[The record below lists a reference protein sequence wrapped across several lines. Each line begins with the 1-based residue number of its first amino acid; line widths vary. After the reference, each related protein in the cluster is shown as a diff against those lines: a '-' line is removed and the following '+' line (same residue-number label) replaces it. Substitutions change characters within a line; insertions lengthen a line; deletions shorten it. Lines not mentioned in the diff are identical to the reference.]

1 MIDLDVMVG
10 FDTETTGVR
19 PHDDDVRV
27 VTCSLIRYDNGRF
40 FEKNWMLDPG
50 VEIPTGASDV
60 HGITTERAKAEGGD
74 YFTGMQEI
82 ANMIA
87 YTIKEGIPLVAY
99 NGSFDSTLLR
109 VEFNRIN
116 VKFDDELWDQMVL
129 IDPYV
134 FDVSMDQYRRG
145 GHTLGA
151 VAKLY
156 GYDLDNAHDAS
167 ADVYATLFLARKM
180 MPLFLKYL
188 KETYG
193 DEATSFK
200 DLMEIQPALYRKY
213 KADLERYFRRSN
225 PNKTLNKS
233 WPFADPEED

>member
-1 MIDLDVMVG
+1 MVG
-10 FDTETTGVR
+10 FDTETTGVN

-27 VTCSLIRYDNGRF
+27 VTCSLIRYDSGKV

-50 VEIPTGASDV
+50 VEIPSGASDV
-60 HGITTERAKAEGGD
+60 HGITTEMAKAEGGD

-82 ANMIA
+82 ADMIA
-87 YTIKEGIPLVAY
+87 YTIKEGTPLVAY
-99 NGSFDSTLLR
+99 NGSFDATLLR

-116 VKFDDELWDQMVL
+116 VEFDDSLWDHMILV
-129 IDPYV
+129 DPYV
-134 FDVSMDQYRRG
+134 IDVSIDKYRRG
-145 GHTLGA
+145 GHKLGT

-167 ADVYATLFLARKM
+167 ADVYATLAITRKIMPKFLE
-180 MPLFLKYL
+180 YI
-188 KETYG
+188 KETFG
-193 DEATSFK
+193 EEAKTYE
-200 DLMEIQPALYRKY
+200 DLMEIQPILYKKY
-213 KADLERYFRRSN
+213 KEGLEKFFRREN